1 MKKILTLLAAGLFS
15 SGLFAQIPNAGFETW
30 TSGNP
35 DSWLSNNVPG
45 TYTPVTQSADAH
57 SGTSAARGEIVDFF
71 GSAVPPLLY
80 VANGGGGFPVTQDYT
95 SLIGWYKGNVLNN
108 DIIQITIAAYD
119 ASNNPVGGGS
129 DYFGNSAGY
138 TAFTVPI
145 FTNGTPTASYQIFF
159 SIADTSGAGDG
170 TVGSYFIVDDLELTT
185 STDIQD
191 RASADQLKVFP
202 NPASSYLFYVPSGN
216 MRGQIHAQ
224 LLDLQGKSVFAENF
238 EAAVNQQARKIDLN
252 GIAPGF
258 YLLRLVSGEAN
269 EVVKVVVK

>member
-15 SGLFAQIPNAGFETW
+15 GGLFAQIPNAGFETW

-45 TYTPVTQSADAH
+45 TYTPVTQSADVH

-129 DYFGNSAGY
+129 
-138 TAFTVPI
+138 
-145 FTNGTPTASYQIFF
+145 
-159 SIADTSGAGDG
+159 
-170 TVGSYFIVDDLELTT
+170 
-185 STDIQD
+185 
-191 RASADQLKVFP
+191 
-202 NPASSYLFYVPSGN
+202 
-216 MRGQIHAQ
+216 
-224 LLDLQGKSVFAENF
+224 
-238 EAAVNQQARKIDLN
+238 
-252 GIAPGF
+252 
-258 YLLRLVSGEAN
+258 
-269 EVVKVVVK
+269 